1 MEIFIQIIASFIA
14 VVAFSIKLEVPKKYV
29 CITGIVGAIAW
40 ITYLTCNYLGSQDIV
55 SYFVSTLVVA
65 TISIIL
71 SKIFNAVSTIFLIP
85 GILPTVPGA
94 AMYKMIYYLIN
105 NNHPEATYY
114 LLQAIFIAA
123 GMALAI
129 FITESIK
136 GIQII
141 RKEQVN
147 ENKI

>member
-1 MEIFIQIIASFIA
+1 MIFIQLIASFIA
-14 VVAFSIKLEVPKKYV
+14 VVSFSINLEVPKKYV
-29 CITGIVGAIAW
+29 CIAGAVGMIAW
-40 ITYLTCNYLGSQDIV
+40 LVYLTCNYFGLNDIL
-55 SYFVSTLVVA
+55 SYFISTLIVA
-65 TISIIL
+65 IISMIL
-71 SKIFNAVSTIFLIP
+71 SKILNVVSTIFLIP

-105 NNHPEATYY
+105 NNHSEATHY

-136 GIQII
+136 GIKII
-141 RKEQVN
+141 QRG
-147 ENKI
+147 